1 MKDPGETVISSS
13 AGLVPLSPH
22 CTTTGD
28 RKMRVTG
35 LQRRVAT
42 LVGAAVAV
50 GSLAA
55 CGGGHGS
62 STPGAVPLGP
72 SGSAPSSGASARSSA
87 TSVQSDNGSSAQ
99 ANQAGQNAQA
109 AYRAAYADWVNAA
122 KTSNYQDLA
131 LEHHMSGQALS
142 YVSGSLRVHQVQ
154 GTVAKGDPV
163 LRPTV
168 GQMVPAADPTQVV
181 INSQVDDSNWL
192 SYTSDGHLYDNTPGG
207 CHQSQALVV
216 KKDGVWKVDQLAINQ
231 VGTC

>member
-1 MKDPGETVISSS
+1 MI
-13 AGLVPLSPH
+13 
-22 CTTTGD
+22 
-28 RKMRVTG
+28 RVTG
-35 LQRRVAT
+35 FQRRAAM
-42 LVGAAVAV
+42 LVSAAVTL

-55 CGGGHGS
+55 CGSGHS
-62 STPGAVPLGP
+62 SSASGPFSGAN
-72 SGSAPSSGASARSSA
+72 GSAPASGASASSSS
-87 TSVQSDNGSSAQ
+87 TPVPSSGGSSALAAQ
-99 ANQAGQNAQA
+99 ASQDALA

-142 YVSGSLRVHQVQ
+142 FVSGSLRVHQVQ
-154 GTVAKGDPV
+154 GTVAKGEPV

-168 GQMVPAADPTQVV
+168 GQMLPATDPTEVV

-192 SYTSDGHLYDNTPGG
+192 AYTSDGRLYDSTPGG

-216 KKDGVWKVDQLAINQ
+216 KKDGVWKVDQLAVNQ

>member
-1 MKDPGETVISSS
+1 M
-13 AGLVPLSPH
+13 
-22 CTTTGD
+22 
-28 RKMRVTG
+28 MRVTG
-35 LQRRVAT
+35 LQRRVAM
-42 LVGAAVAV
+42 LVGATLTW

-55 CGGGHGS
+55 CGGGHSSSASGALSGASGSTPTSGASVSSS
-62 STPGAVPLGP
+62 STP
-72 SGSAPSSGASARSSA
+72 APSSS
-87 TSVQSDNGSSAQ
+87 GSSAQ
-99 ANQAGQNAQA
+99 VTQASQDALA
-109 AYRAAYADWVNAA
+109 AYRAAYADWVDAA

-154 GTVAKGDPV
+154 GSVAKGEPV

-168 GQMVPAADPTQVV
+168 GQMLPAADPTEVV
-181 INSQVDDSNWL
+181 INSKVDDSNWL
-192 SYTSDGHLYDNTPGG
+192 AYTSDGRLYDNTPGG